1 MSTINTNSIDANYP
15 IPGQNNSTQGFRNNF
30 AAIKQNLNLASSEI
44 TDLQNK
50 VVLKSALANS
60 TLNNDMANTLISNA
74 STLGFRATTYN
85 LGNAITGTVTVDL
98 TLGDMQYGNLAGNIL
113 LNFGSWAPTNTV
125 SNVTLQ
131 LGRPNNSA
139 DFSITFP
146 TEAQFSE
153 NYGWNLV
160 ENSADANGLAT
171 LTFPYDCTQL
181 NLLISTVDCGNT
193 LYVQP
198 INRPF
203 QTNQIQKRTPPSTGQ
218 LGDVVGT
225 VCIDAGASQ
234 LVVTGANTNPYFT
247 TSNTATFYTG
257 LPVVFTG
264 VSLESNVTV
273 GNTYYIRNVVSST
286 TFTLSS
292 TIGGSNIAIAANAT
306 GTTMLLNPVQYMYI
320 AVDNYSAD
328 SYNKNIGSTTAP
340 NTITLS
346 SSTGNVAVNYPVIF
360 SGAGLANANI
370 ESNKVYYIKSLSGSD
385 ITISETRYNGVAGP
399 TYENVATFTTTT
411 SLPIDVTVYDGPDIF
426 RRTPLQPF

>member
-1 MSTINTNSIDANYP
+1 
-15 IPGQNNSTQGFRNNF
+15 
-30 AAIKQNLNLASSEI
+30 
-44 TDLQNK
+44 
-50 VVLKSALANS
+50 
-60 TLNNDMANTLISNA
+60 
-74 STLGFRATTYN
+74 
-85 LGNAITGTVTVDL
+85 
-98 TLGDMQYGNLAGNIL
+98 LGDVQYGNLAGNIF

-160 ENSADANGLAT
+160 ENSANPNGLAT

-225 VCIDAGASQ
+225 VCIDAGTSQ
-234 LVVTGANTNPYFT
+234 LVVTGANTDPYFT

-264 VSLESNVTV
+264 VSLESNVAV
-273 GNTYYIRNVVSST
+273 GNTYYIRNVVSNT

-292 TIGGSNIAIAANAT
+292 TIGGGNIAVAANAT

-340 NTITLS
+340 NVITLS
-346 SSTGNVAVNYPVIF
+346 SSTANVAVNYPVIF
-360 SGAGLANANI
+360 GGVGLANANI
-370 ESNKVYYIKSLSGSD
+370 ESNKVYYIKSLSGSN
-385 ITISETRYNGVAGP
+385 ITISETRYNGIAGP
-399 TYENVATFTTTT
+399 TYENVANFVTT